1 MSGRAR
7 GAAGTSTSREKW
19 ESRYRAG
26 DYVPNREPVP
36 FLAAEARKL
45 KPGRAL
51 CLAAGAGRNA
61 VFLAELGFAVTA
73 VDIAPAGLAWCRRL
87 AAERGVEVETIAA
100 DVLSFDAGV
109 ESWDL
114 VTNLYFHEPAV
125 FARVRSA
132 LRSGGHFLFQT
143 YARAQAGFGWGPRNP
158 DHLADPKE
166 LRLAFAGWELLR
178 FAERVNRLEDGRQEA
193 VVQLLARK
201 P

>member
-7 GAAGTSTSREKW
+7 GTEGARVAREKW

-26 DYVPNREPVP
+26 DFEPNREPVP
-36 FLAAEARKL
+36 FLAAEASKL
-45 KPGRAL
+45 RPGRAL

-114 VTNLYFHEPAV
+114 VTNLYFT
-125 FARVRSA
+125 S
-132 LRSGGHFLFQT
+132 LRSFPLSGRPSEAAATSSSRPMPG
-143 YARAQAGFGWGPRNP
+143 RRRNSAGAPATPPTSPTPGDCGWPSPAGRCCALPR
-158 DHLADPKE
+158 
-166 LRLAFAGWELLR
+166 G
-178 FAERVNRLEDGRQEA
+178 
-193 VVQLLARK
+193 
-201 P
+201 

>member
-1 MSGRAR
+1 MAR
-7 GAAGTSTSREKW
+7 PPVSPKEKW

-26 DYVPNREPVP
+26 DFEPNREPAP
-36 FLAAEARKL
+36 FLATEASEL

-73 VDIAPAGLAWCRRL
+73 VDIAPAGMAWCRRL
-87 AAERGVEVETIAA
+87 AAERRVEVETIAS

-114 VTNLYFHEPAV
+114 VTNLYFHEPAL
-125 FARVRSA
+125 FPRVRSA
-132 LRSGGHFLFQT
+132 LKSGGHFLFQT
-143 YARAQAGFGWGPRNP
+143 YAKAQAGFGWGPGNP
-158 DHLADPKE
+158 DHLADPQE
-166 LRLAFAGWELLR
+166 LRLAFAGWQLLR
-178 FAERVNRLEDGRQEA
+178 FAEKVTKLEDGRREA

>member
-1 MSGRAR
+1 MPGRAR
-7 GAAGTSTSREKW
+7 GAAGTRASREKW
-19 ESRYRAG
+19 ESRYRAA
-26 DYVPNREPVP
+26 DFEPNREPVP
-36 FLAAEARKL
+36 FLAAEARRL

-87 AAERGVEVETIAA
+87 AAERGVEVETVAA
-100 DVLSFDAGV
+100 DVLSFDAGAD
-109 ESWDL
+109 SWDL
-114 VTNLYFHEPAV
+114 VTNLYFNEPAV
-125 FARVRSA
+125 FPRVRSA

-143 YARAQAGFGWGPRNP
+143 YARAQTGLGWGPRNP
-158 DHLADPKE
+158 DHLADPRE
-166 LRLAFAGWELLR
+166 LRLAFAGWEVLR
-178 FAERVNRLEDGRQEA
+178 FAEKVNRLEDGRQEA

>member
-1 MSGRAR
+1 MPGRAR
-7 GAAGTSTSREKW
+7 GAAGTSASREKW

-26 DYVPNREPVP
+26 DFEPNREPVP

-61 VFLAELGFAVTA
+61 VYLAELGFAVTA
-73 VDIAPAGLAWCRRL
+73 VDIAPTGLAWCRRL

-100 DVLSFDAGV
+100 DVLAFDAGV
-109 ESWDL
+109 ERWDL
-114 VTNLYFHEPAV
+114 VSNLYFHEPAI
-125 FARVRSA
+125 FPGVRSA

-158 DHLADPKE
+158 DHLADPRE
-166 LRLAFAGWELLR
+166 LRLAFAGWDVLR
-178 FAERVNRLEDGRQEA
+178 SAERVNRLEDGRQEA